1 MDQDFTFKLIIQRT
15 FPRDQG
21 LLGKVYPPQWGL
33 GLPQWGLGLPRT
45 PLKVLEEVAV
55 GKRGLGSSACPSTTT
70 AMVEHV
76 VLMAL
81 MISSFT
87 KAVLLLFPLGHTDE
101 VKSGSGPAA

>member
-33 GLPQWGLGLPRT
+33 GLPRT
-45 PLKVLEEVAV
+45 PLKVLEEVAG